1 MAVCGAPALRRLDGG
16 ARAFMKIHE
25 GEKKRVVILGATG
38 LVGGHAL
45 DYALRHPDI
54 ASVTVIGRRTICAPH
69 PKLREVL
76 HSDFS
81 DCSSLKELLMGQDA
95 AIFCLGAY
103 TGTVSD
109 EEFRKITVDYA
120 LEFARVFYHSSPD
133 AGFSF
138 LSGNGADVTE
148 RSRMAFAR
156 YKGKAEKELLGFDFR
171 RTLIFRPAYIYPV
184 RPRIEPNLSYR
195 ILRAVYPVFRLVFPS
210 LVIRSDQ
217 LAWIMV
223 DAAIENL
230 QGRGGLTLENRDI
243 LALVESHYL
252 RKNHG
257 HDG

>member
-1 MAVCGAPALRRLDGG
+1 MNVQHGD
-16 ARAFMKIHE
+16 
-25 GEKKRVVILGATG
+25 KKRVVILGATG

-54 ASVTVIGRRTICAPH
+54 SSVTVIGRRTICVPH
-69 PKLREVL
+69 PKLKEVL
-76 HSDFS
+76 HLDFS
-81 DCSSLKELLMGQDA
+81 DCSALKELLVGQDA

-103 TGTVSD
+103 TGNVPD

-120 LEFARVFYHSSPD
+120 LEFARVFHRSSPD
-133 AGFSF
+133 AAFSF
-138 LSGNGADVTE
+138 LSGKGADVTE

-171 RTLIFRPAYIYPV
+171 RMLIFRPAYIYPV
-184 RPRIEPNLSYR
+184 RPRKEPNLSYS
-195 ILRAVYPVFRLVFPS
+195 ILRAVYPVFRILFPS
-210 LVIRSDQ
+210 LVIQSDH

-223 DAAIENL
+223 DSAIEKL
-230 QGRGGLTLENRDI
+230 QGRGGITLENRDI